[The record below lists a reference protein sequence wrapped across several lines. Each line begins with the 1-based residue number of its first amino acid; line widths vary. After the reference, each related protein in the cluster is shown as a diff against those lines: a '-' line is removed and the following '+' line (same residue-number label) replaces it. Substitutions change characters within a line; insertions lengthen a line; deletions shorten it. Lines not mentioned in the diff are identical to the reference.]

1 MQGLKMQWWPESAQ
15 GTCLFSETGRKAKVL
30 NDLRLWRQAK
40 SRQRGS
46 ARRTEGPNASNA
58 LLKAKGGSG
67 AVGWNAPPGNPR
79 FSREEENREEEN
91 RIRIGHHHP
100 PKPPGCRGLTSLHL
114 PARQLL
120 ARESRGTPGIRLGGG
135 GLPAAALGAE
145 RRKKPPGN
153 RRGRKSLDHN
163 FVPQKA
169 GWPGF
174 RAYAAPAEPAQ
185 PGTPSVWERRA
196 PRD

>member
-1 MQGLKMQWWPESAQ
+1 MQALKMQWWPESAQ
-15 GTCLFSETGRKAKVL
+15 GTCLFSERGRKAEVL

-46 ARRTEGPNASNA
+46 VRRTQGPSASNA

-67 AVGWNAPPGNPR
+67 AVGWNSPPGNPR
-79 FSREEENREEEN
+79 FSREEEN

-120 ARESRGTPGIRLGGG
+120 ARESWGTPGIRWR
-135 GLPAAALGAE
+135 GA
-145 RRKKPPGN
+145 
-153 RRGRKSLDHN
+153 S
-163 FVPQKA
+163 
-169 GWPGF
+169 
-174 RAYAAPAEPAQ
+174 
-185 PGTPSVWERRA
+185 
-196 PRD
+196 